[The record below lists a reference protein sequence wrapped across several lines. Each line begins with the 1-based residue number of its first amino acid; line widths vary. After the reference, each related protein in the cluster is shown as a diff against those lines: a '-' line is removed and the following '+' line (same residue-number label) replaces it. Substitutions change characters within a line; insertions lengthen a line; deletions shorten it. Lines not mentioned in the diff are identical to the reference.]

1 MHARVTPIVDS
12 AFIDARLDRY
22 GSLVRERMLEY
33 FPRRGPRRNLYDLV
47 TEYPLRP
54 SKMLRPAMCIASCV
68 AHGGDEQRALDTA
81 VAIELIHNAFM
92 IHDDIEDDSDER
104 RGRPA
109 LHVEHGVPLA
119 LNVGDAMS
127 FLSLTPLLENARHL
141 GTEAAFEILHE
152 FAGVVART
160 IEGQAIELGW
170 IHDGDVDIDESDY
183 LEMVLL
189 KTCWYTTI
197 LPCRAGKLAATG
209 SIGPE
214 DFVRFGTYFGS
225 SFQIRDDVLNLI
237 GGEVYGKEIGGD
249 IHEGKRTMML
259 VHLLRSCTPD
269 ERDEVIRIYRAPRDE
284 RRGPVIQRVVDLM
297 HRYGSIDHAV
307 SGAHGLA
314 GAALAEFQ
322 RDFEGVPDSDDR
334 RFLFDLVLHLVNRSR

>member
-1 MHARVTPIVDS
+1 VHTRVAPAVDA
-12 AFIDARLDRY
+12 AFIEERLDRY
-22 GSLVRERMLEY
+22 GTMVRARMLEY

-54 SKMLRPAMCIASCV
+54 SKMLRSAICLASCA
-68 AHGGDEQRALDTA
+68 AHGGDVEEAVDTA
-81 VAIELIHNAFM
+81 VAIEFIHNAFM

-104 RGRPA
+104 RGRPS

-127 FLSLTPLLENARHL
+127 FLSLTPLLENARGL
-141 GTEAAFEILHE
+141 GIETAFEILHE
-152 FAGVVART
+152 FARVVART

-197 LPCRAGKLAATG
+197 LPSRAGKLVATG
-209 SIGPE
+209 AVGGD

-237 GGEVYGKEIGGD
+237 GGEAYGKEIGGD

-259 VHLLRSCTPD
+259 VHLLRSCTAA
-269 ERDEVIRIYRAPRDE
+269 ERDEVIGIYRAPREE
-284 RRGPVIQRVVDLM
+284 RRDDAIRRVVELM
-297 HRYGSIDHAV
+297 HQYGSIERAA

-314 GAALAEFQ
+314 GAALAEFE
-322 RDFEGVPDSDDR
+322 RDFDGVPDSDDR
-334 RFLFDLVLHLVNRSR
+334 RFLHDLVLHLVNRSR